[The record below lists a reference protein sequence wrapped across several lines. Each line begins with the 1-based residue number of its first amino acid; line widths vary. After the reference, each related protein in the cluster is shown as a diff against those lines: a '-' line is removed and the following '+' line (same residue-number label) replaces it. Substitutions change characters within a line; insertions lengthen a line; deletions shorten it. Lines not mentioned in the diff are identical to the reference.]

1 MKKLYNGIY
10 VCILALMLLC
20 VISCDDDDCD
30 RTCLV
35 TLVCNINSGVE
46 GDELYYE
53 VQAGEMLPVPEL
65 VKEGY
70 EFAGWY
76 TDQATANNHTASAT
90 IKFEPYDLDNIPIYL
105 DVVLYA
111 RWIK

>member
-1 MKKLYNGIY
+1 MKKLYNGLYIY
-10 VCILALMLLC
+10 MLALMLLC
-20 VISCDDDDCD
+20 MISCDNDECE
-30 RTCLV
+30 RTCNV

-53 VQAGEMLPVPEL
+53 VQAGEMLTVPEL
-65 VKEGY
+65 QKEGY

-90 IKFEPYDLDNIPIYL
+90 IKFAPYDLDTMPIYL